1 MFGDRNSTVSFF
13 LSSFITVNFSFSA
26 FYIVSTMSILSLLE
40 DVKKS
45 IAEQMKSLPEDG
57 TAETMDFE
65 VWGRAFCELMV
76 RTFECRFTTH
86 RLIFRF
92 EDEYKG
98 MAVAI
103 NDVRKDDT
111 LDEWIREAQAAFA
124 QFANEEWLDWGAGI
138 LMPQVATAVAQRKA
152 DEAKAKLAADIV
164 SARTQLRADF
174 KAKRITV
181 DELQKKLE
189 ELGRIEAKM
198 VESTEVF
205 EDNDDKSMGDPSD
218 VMDTGKVAVD
228 SDGEEADEAKGLVV
242 PQGRGA
248 KRKSDDDGNGF
259 RDVEGQVRGV

>member
-1 MFGDRNSTVSFF
+1 MLTFVKSSNRILVCTVA
-13 LSSFITVNFSFSA
+13 LLVFSA
-26 FYIVSTMSILSLLE
+26 FLSGCRKEEQAVSHVAASAAS
-40 DVKKS
+40 
-45 IAEQMKSLPEDG
+45 AEHQ
-57 TAETMDFE
+57 
-65 VWGRAFCELMV
+65 
-76 RTFECRFTTH
+76 
-86 RLIFRF
+86 
-92 EDEYKG
+92 
-98 MAVAI
+98 
-103 NDVRKDDT
+103 
-111 LDEWIREAQAAFA
+111 AQAASA
-124 QFANEEWLDWGAGI
+124 QFANEEWLDWGTGI
-138 LMPQVATAVAQRKA
+138 LMPQVATAVAQRKD

-218 VMDTGKVAVD
+218 VTDTGKVAVD